1 MIVSALELKN
11 VTKIYQNGLHNQTV
25 LNNVSVGIMPG
36 KLTAFSGPSGSGKS
50 TLLSILGTIEEPTSG
65 AVYFNGENLN
75 ALNPTQ
81 LAQVRN
87 QHFGFIFQ
95 AAHFVPYK
103 SLLENVM
110 LPAHYHQKF
119 DHDKSRKRAL
129 ELLELVGL
137 HEHQD
142 KSPSILSGGEQ
153 QRMSFARAML
163 LEPDV
168 IFADEPT
175 ANLDANNSKKLLEL
189 LKGQTLENRTVV
201 LVSHDSE
208 ALGYAHKVHLM
219 NKEKGLVNDQ

>member
-1 MIVSALELKN
+1 
-11 VTKIYQNGLHNQTV
+11 
-25 LNNVSVGIMPG
+25 MPG

-50 TLLSILGTIEEPTSG
+50 TLLSILGTIEKPSSG
-65 AVYFNGENLN
+65 EVFFNGKNLN
-75 ALNPTQ
+75 LLNPTQ

-87 QHFGFIFQ
+87 IHFGFVFQ

-103 SLLENVM
+103 SLIENVL
-110 LPAHYHQKF
+110 LPAHYCPDFEYNKYQ
-119 DHDKSRKRAL
+119 KRAM

-137 HEHQD
+137 DEHKD
-142 KSPSILSGGEQ
+142 KSPNLLSGGEQ

-175 ANLDANNSKKLLEL
+175 ANLDAKNSIKLLEL
-189 LKGQTLENRTVV
+189 LKNQTLENRTVV

-208 ALGYAHKVHLM
+208 ALGYADKIHAM
-219 NKEKGLVNDQ
+219 SKELGLVNVS